1 MLLFVLRWINF
12 HRPKT
17 LAKYED
23 ITLLKSSN
31 KTCFQNTIKVLLC
44 SDLVLYMCNS
54 NDIAIKKKWFT
65 RVMEIATKCIQ
76 VYQPQVYNVKRKKDT
91 GQNII

>member
-1 MLLFVLRWINF
+1 
-12 HRPKT
+12 
-17 LAKYED
+17 
-23 ITLLKSSN
+23 
-31 KTCFQNTIKVLLC
+31 
-44 SDLVLYMCNS
+44 MCNS